1 MNGEERE
8 RFHIWRDA
16 LIRTRAIAPLEFGM
30 LQEAV
35 AAVLGRP
42 DAVSTMKRGG
52 RPQILK
58 YEDIELHFDGGR
70 PGLFLVYS
78 DSRMELSI
86 SAEPAEED

>member
-8 RFHIWRDA
+8 KFHIWRDR
-16 LIRTRAIAPLEFGM
+16 LINTKAIAPLEFGM
-30 LQEAV
+30 PQEAV
-35 AAVLGRP
+35 TALLGRP
-42 DAVSTMKRGG
+42 DGVSTMKRGG
-52 RPQILK
+52 RPLILK